1 MVPFL
6 AVRPKA
12 SLLLYPLLLPLYQL
26 NYLSDYIIYIEH
38 LPILILFLLELKGVI
53 WKDHFN
59 YLQNGNNNKII
70 AA

>member
-1 MVPFL
+1 MVPLL

-12 SLLLYPLLLPLYQL
+12 SLLLYPMLLPLYQL

-53 WKDHFN
+53 WKEHFI